1 MAYSPNARAQASS
14 SRNLPNFQWPSPF
27 MRPAVNEPP
36 RVVNANGVSITVER
50 DETHIRIPQPP
61 LQFLNHYQH
70 FCLVG
75 KIFGKPVPA
84 AVVKAKCLA
93 IWSGLQGTVT
103 IDRLGNQW
111 FRIEF
116 TNEDDL
122 GYVLDNRPWFV
133 KGRIFHLRRWTPTFS
148 ATFAKI
154 DKLAIWVRL
163 PFLPLHYWDAD
174 MLASIVQV
182 LGRFIRVDDATIRGE
197 HCIFARVCI
206 EIDLRFEACPARVME
221 RHFLMVDRLHDEP
234 AIYPPEMQGVEGVH
248 QFASNDAMVF
258 FPQPVSTYANVVNGG
273 HGTHENRDV
282 DGSEQ
287 SSPTWTAVS
296 RARNRGTA
304 RNYNGRGG
312 IRPTVGNH
320 APKTN
325 EPVARS
331 VPASPLNAG
340 FGARTKISL
349 RDRQVDDNN
358 IIILPDSIEEVTF
371 SPFSYDK
378 TDVNTW
384 PDLVL
389 DDPIFCPLSLHE
401 FYYNLDP
408 VCFNKII
415 TNSPNHWSSLISA
428 AKNYDIDYQEAFQ
441 DATEIVQNDMADYAN
456 PDAEID
462 DTSDGFFEDPV
473 VPMNYEEDLEIKIV
487 RKRSRDM
494 FNTDDELDIGSN
506 SVNPTP

>member
-1 MAYSPNARAQASS
+1 MIENDSDEVMIPSKSPDLQSEKITYDFLREVRTAWQIRGHGHGGEDGQGSNGTAGLVGVGYGGAARAGFGGRVGGAEKHDMDLAGAGDDRRRGLNNTAAAADCNGWALLGMDGIDGGIEKIGLSVDGCE
-14 SRNLPNFQWPSPF
+14 REL
-27 MRPAVNEPP
+27 AVKV
-36 RVVNANGVSITVER
+36 RGSNGQR
-50 DETHIRIPQPP
+50 YGD
-61 LQFLNHYQH
+61 
-70 FCLVG
+70 G
-75 KIFGKPVPA
+75 G
-84 AVVKAKCLA
+84 
-93 IWSGLQGTVT
+93 
-103 IDRLGNQW
+103 
-111 FRIEF
+111 
-116 TNEDDL
+116 
-122 GYVLDNRPWFV
+122 
-133 KGRIFHLRRWTPTFS
+133 
-148 ATFAKI
+148 
-154 DKLAIWVRL
+154 
-163 PFLPLHYWDAD
+163 
-174 MLASIVQV
+174 V
-182 LGRFIRVDDATIRGE
+182 LGEMELGVW
-197 HCIFARVCI
+197 
-206 EIDLRFEACPARVME
+206 FEACPARVME

-312 IRPTVGNH
+312 IKPTVGNH

-358 IIILPDSIEEVTF
+358 IIILLDSIEE
-371 SPFSYDK
+371 
-378 TDVNTW
+378 
-384 PDLVL
+384 
-389 DDPIFCPLSLHE
+389 
-401 FYYNLDP
+401 
-408 VCFNKII
+408 
-415 TNSPNHWSSLISA
+415 
-428 AKNYDIDYQEAFQ
+428 
-441 DATEIVQNDMADYAN
+441 DATEIVQNDMADYVN